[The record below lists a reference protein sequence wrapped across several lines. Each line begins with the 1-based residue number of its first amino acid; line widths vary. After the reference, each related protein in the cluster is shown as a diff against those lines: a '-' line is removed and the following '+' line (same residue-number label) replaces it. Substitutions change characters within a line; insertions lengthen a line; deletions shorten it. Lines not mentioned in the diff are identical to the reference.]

1 MNETIST
8 CSFKMVTHF
17 AQRQRN
23 VTPNTAF
30 SPIRGFLCPC
40 CDEKGKGRES
50 KKANK
55 MNKTPVP

>member
-30 SPIRGFLCPC
+30 SPIRGFLCHC
-40 CDEKGKGRES
+40 CDEKGKGRER